1 MVSREPSLQ
10 TSTEIV
16 QNLRERFQAIENE
29 VKQMIAQ
36 NQQRIKTL
44 EQEYQRLK
52 QAEDNFS
59 KLRSQISLS
68 STESRDEEQL
78 IATLRDVTKNILDL
92 SSGLNSIETLIS
104 QRRKLIRIQNSG
116 VMSVIEELIKER
128 YYGKAFGG
136 FLVGWITIAI
146 ALGVLSAIIS
156 PSNSE
161 TALCIKSLFCM
172 IGVGG
177 ILSWSIFL
185 YKRLFAQ

>member
-92 SSGLNSIETLIS
+92 SSGLNSIETSIS
-104 QRRKLIRIQNSG
+104 QQRKLIRIQNSG
-116 VMSVIEELIKER
+116 VMSVIGELIKER

-156 PSNSE
+156 ASNSE
-161 TALCIKSLFCM
+161 TARSLFC
-172 IGVGG
+172 ISVVSG
-177 ILSWSIFL
+177 ILSWLIFL
-185 YKRLFAQ
+185 YDLYEKRG